1 MSMSE
6 QDAIIGRTLREHQEA
21 KKALAALFTEAE
33 RFGNYLTA
41 VGHALRAHHSLTS
54 GDFQEHT
61 AASLTATSFLRLR
74 SLSELVAEIDQTTA
88 TKKRLAE
95 TLRNAG
101 YDIKD

>member
-6 QDAIIGRTLREHQEA
+6 QDAIIGRTLREYQEA
-21 KKALAALFTEAE
+21 KKALAALFAEAE

-54 GDFQEHT
+54 GEFGTHGGQLDPDKFP
-61 AASLTATSFLRLR
+61 AATK
-74 SLSELVAEIDQTTA
+74 LSELVAEIDQTTA